1 MLYTEENVRHNLRT
15 RDGKRVFFLGENDRL
30 TAAARDFLTRE
41 RIPIVPAEQAK
52 IRNYRMENGG
62 LLSEKPEHMTHL
74 SGDVL
79 VSKTHRRIA
88 FRGEMDM
95 LEAEIILCQLS
106 ADRQTAADLQQILNE
121 ARRILRCEVLEEPVL
136 EGTLCGL
143 TAEQQRSHSHFPQ
156 EYYGQPHFM
165 PEAADGAVIAHLNR
179 CRCAAR
185 TAERA
190 AVAAF
195 TDEAGNLTRPDL
207 IRGMNRLSSMIYIL
221 MIRCKKDGSGR
232 KTQ

>member
-15 RDGKRVFFLGENDRL
+15 RAGKRVFFLGKGDQL
-30 TAAARDFLTRE
+30 TCGARDFLTRE
-41 RIPIVPAEQAK
+41 KIPILPAEQAK
-52 IRNYRMENGG
+52 TEEYHLENGG
-62 LLSEKPEHMTHL
+62 ILPEKPEHMTHL

-79 VSKTHRRIA
+79 VLKTHERIA
-88 FRGEMDM
+88 FRGEMDT
-95 LEAEIILCQLS
+95 LEAELILCQLA
-106 ADRQTAADLQQILNE
+106 ADVQTARAVGEILTF
-121 ARRILRCEVLEEPVL
+121 ARQILRCEVLEEPVPV
-136 EGTLCGL
+136 GKLCGL
-143 TAEQQRSHSHFPQ
+143 TEQEQRRHSHFPQ

-195 TDEAGNLTRPDL
+195 TDEAGNMTRPDL
-207 IRGMNRLSSMIYIL
+207 IQAMNRLSSMLYIL
-221 MIRCKKDGSGR
+221 MIRNKAKR
-232 KTQ
+232 